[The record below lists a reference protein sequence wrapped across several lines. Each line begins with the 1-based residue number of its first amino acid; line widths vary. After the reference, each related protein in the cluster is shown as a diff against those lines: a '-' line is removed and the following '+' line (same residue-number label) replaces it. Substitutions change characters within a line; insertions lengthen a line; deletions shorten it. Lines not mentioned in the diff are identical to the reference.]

1 MAAYRR
7 EERTHGLAQS
17 LSDNAVLLHAFHV
30 DLKLFVDERRSI
42 PDTRGMPNA
51 DSPAAGA
58 AAPAVATPF
67 LIEAARRLAPLVR
80 DNAEKIDAD
89 RELPEPVFHALADAG
104 FYLMCVPRAVGGL
117 EVDFPTYV
125 QVLEELGKAD
135 ASTAW
140 TVSQGANWGT
150 YAARL
155 SRKAAREIW
164 IDTPRSVVSNT
175 PGATAKA
182 VAVPGGFR
190 VTGRQPFSTGCMHAS
205 WMAAHAQVIE
215 NGEVRLT
222 NGKPEVRYCLVP
234 RAQVEIIDA
243 WHTKGMRGTGTHT
256 FEVKD
261 VFVPEERTV
270 FPFGAQVVSPG
281 PRYKIPL
288 TLGFGAGDGMVA
300 LGLARNC
307 INAFFEV
314 AGTKAPR
321 NMHGLLRDQPISQ
334 FAVGQAEANLRTGR
348 AYLMQA
354 VRQIWDEATSTD
366 APMVSLDSR
375 TNLRLAATHAIHQS
389 AKVVQSLYQLCGAT
403 VVFDGHVIQRLLA
416 DMNVITQHSQARL
429 AHYEIVGK
437 HSLGLEIDDSRL

>member
-1 MAAYRR
+1 M
-7 EERTHGLAQS
+7 S
-17 LSDNAVLLHAFHV
+17 
-30 DLKLFVDERRSI
+30 
-42 PDTRGMPNA
+42 A
-51 DSPAAGA
+51 DSRTAAA
-58 AAPAVATPF
+58 AAPAIATPVM
-67 LIEAARRLAPLVR
+67 LEAARRLAPLVR
-80 DNAEKIDAD
+80 ENADKIDAD
-89 RELPEPVFHALADAG
+89 RELPKPVFHALADAG
-104 FYLMCVPRAVGGL
+104 FYLMAVPRAVGGL
-117 EVDFPTYV
+117 EVDFPTYL

-140 TVSQGANWGT
+140 TVSQGANWAT
-150 YAARL
+150 YSARM

-164 IDTPRSVVSNT
+164 IDTPRSVISNS

-182 VAVPGGFR
+182 VAVSGGFR
-190 VTGRQPFSTGCMHAS
+190 VAGRQPFSTGCMHAS

-215 NGEVRLT
+215 NGEVRLR

-234 RAQVEIIDA
+234 AREVEIIDA

-270 FPFGAQVVSPG
+270 FSQGAPIVSPG
-281 PRYKIPL
+281 PRYKIPV

-307 INAFFEV
+307 INAFLEV

-321 NMHGLLRDQPISQ
+321 NMIGLLRDQPISQ
-334 FAVGQAEANLRTGR
+334 YAVGQAEADLRTGR

-354 VRQIWDEATSTD
+354 AHQIWDEATSTD
-366 APMVSLDSR
+366 GPVVSLDSR
-375 TNLRLAATHAIHQS
+375 TNLRLAATHAIHQAS
-389 AKVVQSLYQLCGAT
+389 KVVQSLYQLCGAT
-403 VVFDGHVIQRLLA
+403 VVFDGHVLQRLMA

-429 AHYEIVGK
+429 SHYETVGK

>member
-1 MAAYRR
+1 M
-7 EERTHGLAQS
+7 S
-17 LSDNAVLLHAFHV
+17 SN
-30 DLKLFVDERRSI
+30 
-42 PDTRGMPNA
+42 
-51 DSPAAGA
+51 SPADGA
-58 AAPAVATPF
+58 TAPAVATPF

-80 DNAEKIDAD
+80 DNADKIDAD
-89 RELPEPVFHALADAG
+89 RELPKPVFHALADAG

-150 YAARL
+150 YSARL
-155 SRKAAREIW
+155 SRKVAREIW

-175 PGATAKA
+175 PGASAKA

-215 NGEVRLT
+215 NGEVRLR

-243 WHTKGMRGTGTHT
+243 WHTKGMRGTGTNS

-270 FPFGAQVVSPG
+270 FPYGAPVVSPG

-307 INAFFEV
+307 IDAFFEI

-334 FAVGQAEANLRTGR
+334 FAVGEAEAHLRTGR

-366 APMVSLDSR
+366 APMVSLESR
-375 TNLRLAATHAIHQS
+375 TNLRLAATHAIHQA
-389 AKVVQSLYQLCGAT
+389 AKVVQSLYQLSGAT
-403 VVFDGHVIQRLLA
+403 VVFDGNLIQRLLA

-429 AHYEIVGK
+429 AHIEIVGK
-437 HSLGLEIDDSRL
+437 HTLGLEIDDSRL